1 MDSRLESMFYANAR
15 RRRAGKV
22 HRHEQSRLAIAVP
35 TWSADN
41 GIRMI
46 VLRPT
51 NLHWIDGSLDDAED
65 LCAHSAVDFRIG
77 DSVLVKPS
85 DGDWTVSAAALYLLR
100 TLSQP
105 HTKQQPITEF
115 LFPCCG
121 NGIFEV
127 EGQGDVQIVGCNS
140 GIDFGVMRVRDEVIL
155 TANDGT
161 EYRVAFS
168 EWQRAVWNFSDS
180 VRAFYSASSPK
191 EPEDDYEQRS
201 FLKFLSEWSRRRSFI
216 ESA

>member
-1 MDSRLESMFYANAR
+1 
-15 RRRAGKV
+15 
-22 HRHEQSRLAIAVP
+22 
-35 TWSADN
+35 
-41 GIRMI
+41 MI
-46 VLRPT
+46 ILRPT

-77 DSVLVKPS
+77 DSILVKPS

-105 HTKQQPITEF
+105 HTKKQPLTEF

-127 EGQGDVQIVGCNS
+127 EGQDDVQIVGCNS
-140 GIDFGVMRVRDEVIL
+140 GIDVEVLRVDDEIIVTVRD
-155 TANDGT
+155 GT
-161 EYRVAFS
+161 QYRVSFS
-168 EWQRAVWNFSDS
+168 EWEAAVWNFSDL

-191 EPEDDYEQRS
+191 EPEDDWERRS
-201 FLKFLSEWSRRRSFI
+201 FNKFLAEWSRRRSTGD
-216 ESA
+216 AA